1 VIRHVLLDADGVL
14 QELPGGWLAAVER
27 YVGVRAAEFLAAAGA
42 AEMPALRGE
51 GDFRVA
57 LAEELTRFDVPAPVD
72 QVFREVWQRIEV
84 ADSSVDLVAALR
96 DHGLGVHLA
105 TNQTAGRA
113 AYMRGELGYDGLFDE
128 SFYSCEV
135 GAAKPDS
142 AFFSAAVARLGTTP
156 PEVLLVDDSERNV
169 TAAREVGLAAEHWH
183 LRVGP
188 ARLRGLLAD
197 HGILL

>member
-1 VIRHVLLDADGVL
+1 MIRHVLLDADGVL
-14 QELPGGWLAAVER
+14 QDLPGDWLTAVER
-27 YVGVRAAEFLAAAGA
+27 V
-42 AEMPALRGE
+42 
-51 GDFRVA
+51 
-57 LAEELTRFDVPAPVD
+57 
-72 QVFREVWQRIEV
+72 EV
-84 ADSSVDLVAALR
+84 ADSSLGLVDALR

-105 TNQTAGRA
+105 TNQTAARA
-113 AYMRGELGYDGLFDE
+113 AYMRAELGYDELFDE

-183 LRVGP
+183 LRDGT